1 MNPTSRLLKINKS
14 TKEYVKD
21 QYADYNRFADPHLK
35 NYLTRKNMIA
45 SKGKDNLSRG
55 LYYASKEAATKV
67 PK

>member
-35 NYLTRKNMIA
+35 NYLMRKNMIA

-55 LYYASKEAATKV
+55 LYYASKEAATRV